1 MTEILKSYSSSGIT
15 FYGTLLLSSMIV
27 ILYYLKLYIVDLSWK
42 MEIDRSIAEIINW
55 TWKMK
60 PIYYMGKANF
70 F

>member
-55 TWKMK
+55 T
-60 PIYYMGKANF
+60 
-70 F
+70 